1 MKRTTKLSLASAVIV
16 AIGGIGFVASAHDS
30 DPPAMAAAGIG
41 MSQAVTAAEQHAG
54 GKASRAEFE
63 KSKDQWVYDIEV
75 VNGTKVYDVKVDAA
89 KGSVI
94 SATEDKADTE
104 ENSDAE
110 D

>member
-1 MKRTTKLSLASAVIV
+1 MKRTSKLSLASAVIV

-30 DPPAMAAAGIG
+30 DPPAITAAGIG

-54 GKASRAEFE
+54 GKAARAEFE
-63 KSKDQWVYDIEV
+63 KSKGQWVYDIEV

-94 SATEDKADTE
+94 SATEDKADAE
-104 ENSDAE
+104 ERSDAE

>member
-1 MKRTTKLSLASAVIV
+1 M
-16 AIGGIGFVASAHDS
+16 GGVGFAASAHDS

-54 GKASRAEFE
+54 GKAARAEFE
-63 KSKDQWVYDIEV
+63 KSEGQWVYDVEV
-75 VNGTKVYDVKVDAA
+75 VNGTKAYDVKVNAA

-94 SATEDKADTE
+94 SATEDKEDTDE
-104 ENSDAE
+104 HSDAE